1 MAYDVQSDLRI
12 DPRIRAMLAQWPTSP
27 ERSVTTRMEMLA
39 EAVSPSGMAA
49 LKVEADFL
57 DQFNNEDVAP
67 STGLSIT
74 TREVVSSPD
83 SNVIKLQIIRPD
95 TVERV
100 ACVYFI
106 HGGGMTSL
114 SCYFGN
120 YVAWGKIL
128 AAKGVAVVMVEF
140 RNAVSASSVP
150 EVAPFPA
157 GLNDC
162 VSGLKWVHAHADELG
177 IDSTKIVISG
187 ESGGGNL
194 SIATVLSLK
203 RNGELHLVN
212 GIYALCPFLIG
223 KWPDERYPSSFES
236 NGILIDIHGNRCAIG
251 YGIEAYERGDA
262 LAWPGFATIDDVTD
276 FPKTVVSVNECDPLR
291 DEGVAFYR
299 LLLAAGVPARGRE
312 VLGTM
317 HATELHPTLCPE
329 ITQVT
334 ASDLVAFAN
343 E

>member
-1 MAYDVQSDLRI
+1 MAYGVQSDLRL
-12 DPRIRAMLAQWPTSP
+12 DPRIRAILARWPQVP
-27 ERSVTTRMEMLA
+27 ESSVTSREEMLA
-39 EAVSPSGMAA
+39 EAVSPAGMAVLRA
-49 LKVEADFL
+49 ETEFM
-57 DQFNNEDVAP
+57 DQFNNEEVAP

-74 TREVVSSPD
+74 TREIVSSPD
-83 SNVIKLQIIRPD
+83 GNTIKLQIIRPD
-95 TVERV
+95 SDERL
-100 ACVYFI
+100 ACIYYI

-114 SCYFGN
+114 SCYIGN
-120 YVAWGKIL
+120 FVAWGKIL
-128 AAKGVAVVMVEF
+128 AAKGVVVAMVEF

-162 VSGLKWVHAHADELG
+162 VSGLTWVHEHADDLG
-177 IDSTKIVISG
+177 VDRTKMVISG

-203 RNGELHLVN
+203 RSGELHLVR
-212 GIYALCPFLIG
+212 GLYALCPFLTG
-223 KWPDERYPSSFES
+223 KWPDERYPSSIES
-236 NGILIDIHGNRCAIG
+236 NGILIDLHGNRSAIG
-251 YGIEAYERGDA
+251 YGIEAYERGDP
-262 LAWPGFATIDDVTD
+262 LAWPGFATTQDVAG
-276 FPKTVVSVNECDPLR
+276 FPRTVVSVNECDPLR

-299 LLLAAGVPARGRE
+299 LLLAAGVPARGRV

-334 ASDLVAFAN
+334 ASDIVAFAT

>member
-1 MAYDVQSDLRI
+1 M
-12 DPRIRAMLAQWPTSP
+12 
-27 ERSVTTRMEMLA
+27 
-39 EAVSPSGMAA
+39 
-49 LKVEADFL
+49 
-57 DQFNNEDVAP
+57 DQFNNEEVAP

-74 TREVVSSPD
+74 TREIVSSPD
-83 SNVIKLQIIRPD
+83 GNTIKLQVIRPESD
-95 TVERV
+95 ERL
-100 ACVYFI
+100 ACIYYI

-114 SCYFGN
+114 SCYIGN
-120 YVAWGKIL
+120 FVAWGKIL
-128 AAKGVAVVMVEF
+128 AAKGVVVAMVEF

-162 VSGLKWVHAHADELG
+162 VSGLTWVHEHADDLG
-177 IDSTKIVISG
+177 VDRTKIVISG

-203 RNGELHLVN
+203 RSGELHLVR
-212 GIYALCPFLIG
+212 GLYALCPFLTG
-223 KWPDERYPSSFES
+223 KWPDERYPSSIES
-236 NGILIDIHGNRCAIG
+236 NGILIDLHGNRSAIG
-251 YGIEAYERGDA
+251 YGIEAYERGDP
-262 LAWPGFATIDDVTD
+262 LAWPGFATTQDVAG
-276 FPKTVVSVNECDPLR
+276 FPRTVVSVNECDPLR

-299 LLLAAGVPARGRE
+299 LLLAAGVPARGRV

-334 ASDLVAFAN
+334 ASDIVAFAT